1 VDRLLAEGFA
11 VLVVDDLST
20 GNQENVADEAR
31 LERCDVA
38 SAELGDLFRRWRAG
52 IVYHL
57 AAQASVP
64 LSIRDP
70 LRDVAVNVVGT
81 HRVAA
86 AARDVGAGRLVFVSS
101 GGAVY
106 GETRRPATEATCP
119 APSSYYGV
127 HKLAAEG
134 HVALAGLPF
143 VILRPSNVYGPRQ
156 VGGLEGAVV
165 AAFLEQASRQGT
177 LVVHGDGSQT
187 RDLVHVRDLV
197 EALWL
202 LARPDAPVGIRNV
215 SSGRSVTIAGLADSV
230 ERVFG
235 RPLGRT
241 FVAPRPGDVARSAI
255 SPTRLRGLGWRPH
268 VGLSAGLGE
277 LVRLTGLTGGSVSSA
292 GGSHPLV

>member
-20 GNQENVADEAR
+20 GNQENVPDEAR

-70 LRDVAVNVVGT
+70 LRDVAVNVIGT
-81 HRVAA
+81 HRVTA

-106 GETRRPATEATCP
+106 GETRRPATEETRP

-143 VILRPSNVYGPRQ
+143 AILRPSNVYGPRQ

-177 LVVHGDGSQT
+177 LVLHGDGCQT

-197 EALWL
+197 EALWR
-202 LARPDAPVGIRNV
+202 LAQPDAPVGTWNV

-235 RPLGRT
+235 HPLGRR

-255 SPTRLRGLGWRPH
+255 SPARLRRAGWRPS
-268 VGLSAGLGE
+268 VPLSAGLGE
-277 LVRLTGLTGGSVSSA
+277 LVRLTGAADGSV
-292 GGSHPLV
+292 

>member
-1 VDRLLAEGFA
+1 MDRLLAEGLA

-20 GNQENVADEAR
+20 GNQENLPHETQ

-38 SAELGDLFRRWRAG
+38 SAELGDLFHRWRAG
-52 IVYHL
+52 IVFHL

-70 LRDVAVNVVGT
+70 LRDVAVNVIGT
-81 HRVAA
+81 HRVAE
-86 AARDVGAGRLVFVSS
+86 AARDVGAARLVFISS

-106 GETRRPATEATCP
+106 GETRRSATEETRP
-119 APSSYYGV
+119 APSSYYGI

-134 HVALAGLPF
+134 HVALARLPF
-143 VILRPSNVYGPRQ
+143 TILRPSNVYGPRQ

-177 LVVHGDGSQT
+177 LVIHGDGSQT

-197 EALWL
+197 EALWR
-202 LARPDAPVGIRNV
+202 LAQPDSPVGTWNV

-241 FVAPRPGDVARSAI
+241 FVTSRPGDVARSAI
-255 SPTRLRGLGWRPH
+255 SSAQLRGLGWRPH

-277 LVRLTGLTGGSVSSA
+277 LVRLIGEADGSAFSA
-292 GGSHPLV
+292 GRPDPHA